1 LVCNLV
7 KVVEVKVK
15 VKVVFLKA
23 CELNACASEAGIY
36 LIV

>member
-7 KVVEVKVK
+7 KVVEVK